1 MFNNLIG
8 KNKELGRFLF
18 CERYTLQ
25 PVKDAMYIAEGQEL
39 KRGAVV
45 DVNGVLVGT
54 SSILP
59 YAVLEFDCDTRD
71 GGKQASVF
79 IKGEF
84 NFDKL
89 HFASGLDKSDM
100 DNIVYNGNSVGIVIK
115 PYEYDEGFNPI
126 MAPAGTSDDNPLMT
140 AADTER
146 MIDAMKPIDDM
157 TLRFE
162 FSKKDYN
169 PETAGVGSAGTWTKV
184 DSPTLNVW
192 DWTNEETDWASA
204 FQGAFPDADNEV
216 RVIAAGDTSSVT
228 KTNKMFAG
236 NFTSYPQASGYKLN
250 ARNNIVSCVPFD
262 VSNLTDMSAM
272 FLGSSLREVVH
283 FDFSNTASCMAG
295 NLFSDTLIE
304 EVGDMEF
311 GVTKCISMFGAC
323 TKLKRAG
330 IITFDSSKLVLDA
343 GNQIALF
350 SCYSQK
356 LSSPIEEI
364 GGIKG
369 IGNCSD
375 FTSLFSR
382 LKKLKRINSPIDCS
396 SASNLTTMFQN
407 CESLEELPVLENV
420 GNTNITSTYG
430 MFYSCTKIKEFP
442 VFDTSHV
449 TDARNMFT
457 NCHTMTEI
465 PNYDFSSV
473 TKVDSFCQGSEN
485 VSSGILETYNKFL
498 DRGASITSHTS
509 CFKDCGIDTKE
520 GRAALAQIPQSWGGL
535 AEG

>member
-89 HFASGLDKSDM
+89 SFASGLDKSDM

-126 MAPAGTSDDNPLMT
+126 MAPAGTSEYNPLMT
-140 AADTER
+140 AEETER

-169 PETAGVGSAGTWTKV
+169 PETAEVGSAGTWTKV

-192 DWTNEETDWASA
+192 DWTNDATDWSES
-204 FQGAFPDADNEV
+204 FKGAFPDTDNDV
-216 RVIAAGDTSSVT
+216 SVIAAGDTSSVT
-228 KTNKMFAG
+228 NFKKMFAG
-236 NFTSYPQASGYKLN
+236 DYTSNPANN
-250 ARNNIVSCVPFD
+250 AYVLSVRNNIVKCVPFNIKNAD
-262 VSNLTDMSAM
+262 NFNEVFT
-272 FLGSSLREVVH
+272 GSCLSEFVYFE
-283 FDFSNTASCMAG
+283 FDTNQISFAFA
-295 NLFSDTLIE
+295 DTFITN
-304 EVGDMEF
+304 VGDVNF
-311 GVTKCISMFGAC
+311 SVASTTGLFTRCS
-323 TKLKRAG
+323 KLKRVG
-330 IITFDSSKLVLDA
+330 VLTFDDTKLATDSAFNIFNFVADSENNVL
-343 GNQIALF
+343 
-350 SCYSQK
+350 
-356 LSSPIEEI
+356 EEI

-369 IGNCSD
+369 TGNVKN
-375 FTSLFSR
+375 FTALFSNCNS
-382 LKKLKRINSPIDCS
+382 LKRILSEIDMTAATNVTAVFNACH
-396 SASNLTTMFQN
+396 
-407 CESLEELPVLENV
+407 SLEKVPTLKNLGNANV
-420 GNTNITSTYG
+420 TTTQN
-430 MFYSCTKIKEFP
+430 MFANCWTIEDAP
-442 VFDTSHV
+442 IFDTSHV
-449 TDARNMFT
+449 TNSKRMFRICK
-457 NCHTMTEI
+457 NLKEI
-465 PNYDFSSV
+465 KDYDFSSV
-473 TKVDSFCQGSEN
+473 TNVDGVFEDCFSVEI
-485 VSSGILETYNKFL
+485 GITETYNKFVA
-498 DRGASITSHTS
+498 RGASITTHLDT
-509 CFKDCGIDTKE
+509 FKNCGIDTAT
-520 GRAALAQIPQSWGGL
+520 GAAELAQIPASWGGT
-535 AEG
+535 GT